1 MAVQGNR
8 IPQIERTDP
17 LYIHPPDSPRQAL
30 VTNIFNGENY
40 DSWKRS
46 VMIALS
52 ARHKVAFIDKTCANQ
67 SSASPLYI
75 LWQRN
80 NAMVL
85 SWLLNSLTENIRNS
99 VLYFETAKELWTDL

>member
-17 LYIHPPDSPRQAL
+17 LCIHPPDSPRQAL

-52 ARHKVAFIDKTCANQ
+52 ARHKVAFIDETCANP
-67 SSASPLYI
+67 SSA
-75 LWQRN
+75 
-80 NAMVL
+80 
-85 SWLLNSLTENIRNS
+85 
-99 VLYFETAKELWTDL
+99 